1 MFENNKLINKVNFVE
16 IIIIFFSILLKYLI
30 IHKVSNLVLYPY
42 LCGLLFLAF
51 CVVFRK
57 KVKHSELM
65 KIMFLFLISVYF
77 VVYYKDVNF
86 LISFLLAIVCLD
98 KENKSFIKIFMVS
111 SIVLYILN
119 IVFNFMGIL
128 PSNNLVRYTESGV
141 ITRYDLG
148 FGHPNEVFLFWLPIL
163 FSAYYLYGENKAF
176 YLITTLISLI
186 LFYLSNC
193 RTGIVCALLL
203 LVLGWIQ
210 SFTGKLKNFRF
221 ISIIFLMYSFISI
234 LIASKFG
241 SNINDPINVA
251 LSYRPYY
258 WNLYL
263 DNNMLFSIFG
273 HNYNTV
279 WYIDNFYLYLLID
292 LGLTGFLL
300 YFILYFLSLKRLHF
314 DYKLVLIIFVFLLYG
329 LFESNVIIGSI
340 QFAFAIQLK
349 ILIEDKKTRIILKN
363 IEE

>member
-1 MFENNKLINKVNFVE
+1 MFENNKLINKFNFVE

-186 LFYLSNC
+186 LFYLL
-193 RTGIVCALLL
+193 IVEL
-203 LVLGWIQ
+203 
-210 SFTGKLKNFRF
+210 
-221 ISIIFLMYSFISI
+221 
-234 LIASKFG
+234 
-241 SNINDPINVA
+241 
-251 LSYRPYY
+251 
-258 WNLYL
+258 
-263 DNNMLFSIFG
+263 
-273 HNYNTV
+273 
-279 WYIDNFYLYLLID
+279 
-292 LGLTGFLL
+292 
-300 YFILYFLSLKRLHF
+300 
-314 DYKLVLIIFVFLLYG
+314 
-329 LFESNVIIGSI
+329 E
-340 QFAFAIQLK
+340 
-349 ILIEDKKTRIILKN
+349 
-363 IEE
+363 

>member
-1 MFENNKLINKVNFVE
+1 MFENNKLINKFNFVE

-203 LVLGWIQ
+203 LALGWIQ

-292 LGLTGFLL
+292 LGITGFLL
-300 YFILYFLSLKRLHF
+300 YFILYFLSLKRLHL
-314 DYKLVLIIFVFLLYG
+314 DYKLVLIIFVFLTYG

-340 QFAFAIQLK
+340 QFVFAIQLK
-349 ILIEDKKTRIILKN
+349 SLIEDKKTRIILKN